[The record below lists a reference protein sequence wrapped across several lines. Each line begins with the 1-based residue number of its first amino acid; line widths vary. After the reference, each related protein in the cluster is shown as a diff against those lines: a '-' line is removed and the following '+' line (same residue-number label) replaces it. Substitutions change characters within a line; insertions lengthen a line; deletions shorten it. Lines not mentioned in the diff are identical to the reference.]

1 MTDHLF
7 TAQVIKK
14 TFPEWTD
21 FSCVHMSITLNI
33 AYKAGLIRPPEE
45 KISESPCAPVIHEV
59 GSESPLQVP
68 PHQRIEKM
76 SYEDEIEESENEVNI
91 PHFDE
96 AETEEYMTILI
107 DSVFKPENLRKLGF
121 LALEDLREQY
131 KKAGEWPDEVRQ
143 GEDFGKRLLNQIAW
157 KMHI

>member
-1 MTDHLF
+1 MLETMQNMLDEINRLK
-7 TAQVIKK
+7 AELDSR
-14 TFPEWTD
+14 P
-21 FSCVHMSITLNI
+21 
-33 AYKAGLIRPPEE
+33 AAGLILPPEE
-45 KISESPCAPVIHEV
+45 KISESPCAPVEHKV

-76 SYEDEIEESENEVNI
+76 SYEEENEETEESENEVNI

-107 DSVFKPENLRKLGF
+107 DSVFTPESLRKLGF

>member
-68 PHQRIEKM
+68 SHQRIEKM
-76 SYEDEIEESENEVNI
+76 SYEDEIEENEFI
-91 PHFDE
+91 FD
-96 AETEEYMTILI
+96 AEGYTAECMNILI
-107 DSVFKPENLRKLGF
+107 ESVLNPENLHKIGIAAAKDLKYKYEQEGHIPDGEQQDTD
-121 LALEDLREQY
+121 LAEIVAD
-131 KKAGEWPDEVRQ
+131 KITRQ
-143 GEDFGKRLLNQIAW
+143 IGV
-157 KMHI
+157 

>member
-1 MTDHLF
+1 
-7 TAQVIKK
+7 
-14 TFPEWTD
+14 
-21 FSCVHMSITLNI
+21 
-33 AYKAGLIRPPEE
+33 
-45 KISESPCAPVIHEV
+45 
-59 GSESPLQVP
+59 
-68 PHQRIEKM
+68 M
-76 SYEDEIEESENEVNI
+76 SYEDEIEETEESENEVNI

-107 DSVFKPENLRKLGF
+107 DSVFAPESLRKLGF

>member
-45 KISESPCAPVIHEV
+45 KISESPCAPVEYEV

-76 SYEDEIEESENEVNI
+76 SYEDQNPENEFT
-91 PHFDE
+91 FD
-96 AETEEYMTILI
+96 ADYTAKCINSLI
-107 DSVFKPENLRKLGF
+107 ESVLNPENLHKIGIAAAKDLKYKYEQEGHIPDGEQQDTD
-121 LALEDLREQY
+121 LAEIVAD
-131 KKAGEWPDEVRQ
+131 KITRQ
-143 GEDFGKRLLNQIAW
+143 IGV
-157 KMHI
+157 